1 MVPGLFDPEP
11 LGSMV
16 LTFVFIEDSTVGLE
30 FLLATDFAGPLGVKQ
45 DKDPVSTTLP
55 DRLSP
60 PIFDREDG

>member
-1 MVPGLFDPEP
+1 
-11 LGSMV
+11 MV

-30 FLLATDFAGPLGVKQ
+30 FLLATDFAGPLVIKQ
-45 DKDPVSTTLP
+45 DEDPVPTTLP